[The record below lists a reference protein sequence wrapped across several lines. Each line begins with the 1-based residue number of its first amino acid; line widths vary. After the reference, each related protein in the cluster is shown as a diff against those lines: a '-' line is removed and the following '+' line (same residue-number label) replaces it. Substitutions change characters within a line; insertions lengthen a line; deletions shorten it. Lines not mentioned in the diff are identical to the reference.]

1 MYLLH
6 TCMSMHT
13 CKRAHTHT
21 HTHTHTRGGGGGG
34 DEGKV
39 KLNYNLL
46 KQHSYKFWCPKI
58 IFRIN
63 VISYLALVYIKSII
77 M

>member
-1 MYLLH
+1 
-6 TCMSMHT
+6 MHEHAHMQART
-13 CKRAHTHT
+13 RA
-21 HTHTHTRGGGGGG
+21 HTHTRGGGGGG
-34 DEGKV
+34 DEGEV